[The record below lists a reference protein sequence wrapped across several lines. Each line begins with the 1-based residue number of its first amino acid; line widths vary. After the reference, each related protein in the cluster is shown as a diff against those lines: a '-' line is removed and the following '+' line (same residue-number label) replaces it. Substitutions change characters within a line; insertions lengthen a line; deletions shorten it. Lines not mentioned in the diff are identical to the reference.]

1 MQQSVPSPNDV
12 QATYAATLFDEW
24 SRLGLRDVVICPGSR
39 STPLALA
46 SAERSDLRVHVRLD
60 ERSAGFFALGVAL
73 SNKLP
78 VAVIVTSGTAAAE
91 LHAVVAEAD
100 LARVPLLVLTADRPE
115 ELHGVGAPQTI
126 EQGHLYGAMVRRFED
141 PGVASLE
148 NASSWRELARSLW
161 LGARGKGTH
170 AGPVHLNAAFREPLV
185 GRPVALPDAL
195 DDLLED
201 PTSCDAALVD
211 VNGQRVLAVVGLG
224 VDLATVEE
232 CVALNWVVL
241 GDATARGTMA
251 YFDPLLRDE
260 RFVSTV
266 KPDLI
271 LRLGGLPASKVLQE
285 KLRTWDVPVI
295 ALSGAGDVADP
306 DRIVQR
312 TVSGLPR
319 RDVAALQAS
328 PDYVALWRHAS
339 GTVGE
344 WFDLHDGNNDPLDEP
359 AVARLVVESSSHFDV
374 PLVIG
379 SSMPVRD
386 VEWFG
391 PSRTSPTFA
400 NRGVNGIDGVVST
413 VLGVGAGARSLG
425 LLGDLTLLHD
435 VSGLVEGL
443 GEVGGSCVIVVPNN
457 HGGGI
462 FSFLAQA
469 HEIGAS
475 RFEQLFGTPR
485 AHNLA
490 AIVEAFGHASVTVNT
505 RAELRDVIATGLDRE
520 GLTVVVAQVPNREEN
535 VRRHETLNRE
545 LGESLWANT

>member
-1 MQQSVPSPNDV
+1 
-12 QATYAATLFDEW
+12 
-24 SRLGLRDVVICPGSR
+24 
-39 STPLALA
+39 
-46 SAERSDLRVHVRLD
+46 
-60 ERSAGFFALGVAL
+60 
-73 SNKLP
+73 
-78 VAVIVTSGTAAAE
+78 
-91 LHAVVAEAD
+91 
-100 LARVPLLVLTADRPE
+100 
-115 ELHGVGAPQTI
+115 
-126 EQGHLYGAMVRRFED
+126 
-141 PGVASLE
+141 
-148 NASSWRELARSLW
+148 
-161 LGARGKGTH
+161 
-170 AGPVHLNAAFREPLV
+170 
-185 GRPVALPDAL
+185 
-195 DDLLED
+195 
-201 PTSCDAALVD
+201 
-211 VNGQRVLAVVGLG
+211 
-224 VDLATVEE
+224 
-232 CVALNWVVL
+232 
-241 GDATARGTMA
+241 
-251 YFDPLLRDE
+251 
-260 RFVSTV
+260 
-266 KPDLI
+266 
-271 LRLGGLPASKVLQE
+271 
-285 KLRTWDVPVI
+285 
-295 ALSGAGDVADP
+295 
-306 DRIVQR
+306 
-312 TVSGLPR
+312 
-319 RDVAALQAS
+319 
-328 PDYVALWRHAS
+328 
-339 GTVGE
+339 
-344 WFDLHDGNNDPLDEP
+344 
-359 AVARLVVESSSHFDV
+359 VVESSSHFDV